1 MNTSRQRRRLRLLAS
16 GMFFLIGSGAVPNAL
31 ATPLVLI
38 FDDALHAPIASI
50 AAHDPAAGVT
60 AGDTPTPHA
69 GPNVAFTGTGL
80 MAFTLNALS
89 AGGNQAVP
97 DALLKTQVS
106 TSVPLTLGAFRV
118 VTPVPG
124 K

>member
-1 MNTSRQRRRLRLLAS
+1 
-16 GMFFLIGSGAVPNAL
+16 MFFLIGSVAVPNAL

-38 FDDALHAPIASI
+38 FDDALHTPIEPI
-50 AAHDPAAGVT
+50 AAHEPTAGAT

-69 GPNVAFTGTGL
+69 APNVAFTGTGL
-80 MAFTLNALS
+80 MAFTLNAQS
-89 AGGNQAVP
+89 AGGAHAVP

-106 TSVPLTLGAFRV
+106 SAVPLTLGSFRV